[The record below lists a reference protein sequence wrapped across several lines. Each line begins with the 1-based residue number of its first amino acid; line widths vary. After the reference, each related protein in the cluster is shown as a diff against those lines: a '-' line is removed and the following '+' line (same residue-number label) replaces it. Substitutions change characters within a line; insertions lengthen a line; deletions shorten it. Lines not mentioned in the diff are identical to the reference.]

1 MDQLRFDSLISQ
13 ATNAFRN
20 AGANANGGDSG
31 DAFAQIL
38 DQQLAKRDAG
48 LQAGQSARTA
58 TPDRP
63 SSRPD
68 DASRSDIA
76 NGSATQSDPPRQRIV
91 KRRDDAVTPAM
102 TQTAP
107 DGGKPAPQRLTRQ
120 NTATHAAD
128 DSQGK
133 SEAAGAPAGSSD
145 SANQKAA
152 TATEDQSATGG
163 DSGGETTDDGS
174 QDPSQ
179 AKDNVLELSG
189 GDLTAL
195 LALLAPTQQQAV
207 ASTAASGT
215 GDLLLTGKG
224 NAAQAALQAALL
236 QAGQPITA
244 PGVAQPQS
252 GGQSTAGLTFGAVI
266 ADVAKTQSS
275 ADGTGVTT
283 TTEDNTEDPSAPNPI
298 AEVQTKAESPADA
311 GRSNTSNA
319 KPRNAAAQNVVAN
332 TAPGQSVTPAT
343 AAAIQPVKN
352 GAAAA
357 WAGPNYNSDLPE
369 ELSVTAG
376 TTTGA
381 TSDGEFSTWSQ
392 YLGSGAA
399 ANLSNGAAARQ
410 AAFLAELRQSIQL
423 PPAHEQ
429 IAVQIQS
436 AMQNGTNRL
445 TVDLQP
451 AELGRVE
458 IKLDVDKDKNV
469 TATVVVDRPGT
480 LDLLQRDSKALERA
494 LQDAGLQTNSGS
506 LSFSLRDSGGQGGNA
521 QNGAA
526 GQGTGQGAAGNGPQ
540 EAASQPSRADVVAT
554 ADGFVDLET

>member
-1 MDQLRFDSLISQ
+1 MDQLRFDTLFSQ
-13 ATNAFRN
+13 AANAFSRN
-20 AGANANGGDSG
+20 PGANANGGDSG

-48 LQAGQSARTA
+48 PQTGWSARTA

-63 SSRPD
+63 TSRPD
-68 DASRSDIA
+68 DASRSEIA
-76 NGSATQSDPPRQRIV
+76 NGSATQSDPPRQRIA
-91 KRRDDAVTPAM
+91 KRRDDVVTSAT

-107 DGGKPAPQRLTRQ
+107 SGGRPATQQ
-120 NTATHAAD
+120 NTVAHAAD
-128 DSQGK
+128 DSPEQ
-133 SEAAGAPAGSSD
+133 SDRATAAPAAGTD
-145 SANQKAA
+145 SGGQKVA
-152 TATEDQSATGG
+152 TKAEDQSTTGG
-163 DSGGETTDDGS
+163 DSEEDTEDDGS
-174 QDPSQ
+174 QNPSQ

-195 LALLAPTQQQAV
+195 LALLTPTQQQAV
-207 ASTAASGT
+207 ASATASGT
-215 GDLLLTGKG
+215 GDLLLSGKG

-244 PGVAQPQS
+244 PGTAQQS

-275 ADGTGVTT
+275 ANGTGVTT

-381 TSDGEFSTWSQ
+381 TSDGEFSTWSE